1 MRWLRA
7 LSPVPVLAALVVIA
21 TTCALGNWQL
31 NRAHEKLD
39 RAERLHVRAAQP
51 AIDITGTP
59 VTAEVVERRVRVR
72 GRFDAAHTVLLD
84 NRPHGNGTDSRAGF
98 LVLTPL
104 RVTANGDAAGN
115 EAAPGVLVLRGWL
128 PRDAQDRTRIAPF
141 ATPEGEV
148 ELQGVA
154 LAAVPKVYALGGK
167 QAEAGQPIRQ
177 NVELEDFARE
187 LGVPLQPF
195 VLQQR
200 SDTGD
205 GLARDWPAPDH
216 GADRHYGYAF
226 QWFGLAALTL
236 VLTILLTWRRAR
248 APTKTAGEAADE
260 TADKIAGEV
269 VHTNAGP
276 ATGDPR
282 GAGPNRD

>member
-7 LSPVPVLAALVVIA
+7 LSPVPALAALVVIA
-21 TTCALGNWQL
+21 VTCALGNWQL

-39 RAERLHVRAAQP
+39 RAERLRVLAAQP
-51 AIDITGTP
+51 PVVVTGAPLT
-59 VTAEVVERRVRVR
+59 TEVVERRVRVR
-72 GRFDAAHTVLLD
+72 GRFDPARTVLLD
-84 NRPHGNGTDSRAGF
+84 NRPHGNGKDSRAGF

-104 RVTANGDAAGN
+104 RVSGAADG
-115 EAAPGVLVLRGWL
+115 AAGVLVLRGWL

-141 ATPEGEV
+141 ATPEDDVQLE
-148 ELQGVA
+148 GVA
-154 LAAVPKVYALGGK
+154 LAAVPKVYALGGDG
-167 QAEAGQPIRQ
+167 AETGPIRQ
-177 NVELEDFARE
+177 NVELAEFARE
-187 LGVPLQPF
+187 HGMPLQPF
-195 VLQQR
+195 VFQQR

-248 APTKTAGEAADE
+248 APTTNAGAIDPDNAFDN
-260 TADKIAGEV
+260 APD
-269 VHTNAGP
+269 NAGP
-276 ATGDPR
+276 AAGEPR

>member
-1 MRWLRA
+1 VTFLRA
-7 LSPVPVLAALVVIA
+7 LSPVPAVAALVVIV

-39 RAERLHVRAAQP
+39 RAARLRTLAAQP
-51 AIDITGTP
+51 AVQVTDAP
-59 VTAEVVERRVRVR
+59 LTAEVVERRVRVR
-72 GRFDAAHTVLLD
+72 GRFDPAHTVLLD

-104 RVTANGDAAGN
+104 RVTAGGGGAPTGAA
-115 EAAPGVLVLRGWL
+115 ASVLVLRGWL

-148 ELQGVA
+148 ELEGVA
-154 LAAVPKVYALGGK
+154 LAAVPKVYALGRED
-167 QAEAGQPIRQ
+167 AEAGQPIRQ
-177 NVELEDFARE
+177 NVELAAFAAE

-195 VLQQR
+195 VFQQR

-205 GLARDWPAPDH
+205 GLARDWAAPDH

-236 VLTILLTWRRAR
+236 VLTIVLTWRRAR
-248 APTKTAGEAADE
+248 ALTKNSGDIAA
-260 TADKIAGEV
+260 
-269 VHTNAGP
+269 P
-276 ATGDPR
+276 ATGEPR